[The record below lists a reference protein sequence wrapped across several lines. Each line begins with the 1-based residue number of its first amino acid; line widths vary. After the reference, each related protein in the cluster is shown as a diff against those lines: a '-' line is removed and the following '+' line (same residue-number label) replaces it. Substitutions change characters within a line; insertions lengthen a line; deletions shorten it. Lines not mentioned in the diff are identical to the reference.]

1 MIKKTI
7 KNKLFLFLLYTLDYH
22 INIIWIADMDK
33 EFKIISYSRA
43 QLEKK
48 FRELILS
55 NMK

>member
-33 EFKIISYSRA
+33 EFKIISYSTA

-55 NMK
+55 NVK

>member
-43 QLEKK
+43 QLGKK